1 MFDQTKTGKFIAE
14 NRKQLGLTQKDLS
27 EKLGISDKT
36 ISKWE
41 TGHGMPDV
49 SLIPQLC
56 EILSVNSNE
65 LLAGEKLES
74 AESFSRKAEENVMEL
89 MKTNKTVNA
98 KSRWS
103 LAGGIAGLLLL
114 FLYMLSFG
122 GFNGNYLII
131 FIDLPSFC
139 CIIGITALILVA
151 SGRLGAFFKGMGL
164 AFRRSSLS
172 DDGGMENDLE
182 VKASLSAVKTA
193 ITANLFGG
201 LFGTL
206 TAVMYMLTQLN
217 DPSTVGPNLSVA
229 LITMFY
235 GLFFAILLLPI
246 RERLNR

>member
-1 MFDQTKTGKFIAE
+1 
-14 NRKQLGLTQKDLS
+14 
-27 EKLGISDKT
+27 
-36 ISKWE
+36 
-41 TGHGMPDV
+41 
-49 SLIPQLC
+49 
-56 EILSVNSNE
+56 
-65 LLAGEKLES
+65 
-74 AESFSRKAEENVMEL
+74 MEL